1 MTSDLPRTFGPGAT
15 PIAPA
20 DREGARAALLQTFES
35 VRDVIE
41 ETADETERGRTLAP
55 RAVDAFRESGLFAFK
70 VPREV
75 GGAEADLVVQ
85 MDLIEAATLV
95 DPAAA
100 WSMLICSAVTGAATA
115 RVGDEALAEMY
126 EGGRLPCMAGTLR
139 PDGRATKVDG
149 GYRISGRWAWGS
161 GIHHADWV
169 SVLTFVDG
177 PSPVISAVVPIADIE
192 VHDNWHVMGMKGT
205 GSSDYTLDDVFVPE
219 HRVVAFG
226 EPQQRGGLIYRLGA
240 PGYVVNE
247 HMVFA
252 LALAKRA
259 LCQLREYAVE
269 KKRGYGSGTTIADR
283 PSVQRL
289 ISEGQL
295 RLQGCRLLCDD
306 VLDRMV
312 ESAADGPPDPRIV
325 AEARAISTL
334 CTDEALSV
342 TSEAFRHAGG
352 QAVYLDSVFERCL
365 RDLYTVQ
372 SHFVVHD
379 SSYEQHGQMLMG
391 LLDQSSMS

>member
-1 MTSDLPRTFGPGAT
+1 MTSHPPGTFGPGAP

-20 DREGARAALLQTFES
+20 DRDGARDVLLDKVES
-35 VRDVIE
+35 VRSVLE
-41 ETADETERGRTLAP
+41 ETAAETENGRTLAP
-55 RAVDAFRESGLFAFK
+55 RAVEAFRESGLFGFK

-75 GGAEADLVVQ
+75 GGAEADPVVQ
-85 MDLIEAATLV
+85 MDLIEAVTLI

-126 EGGRLPCMAGTLR
+126 EGGRFPCMAGTLR

-149 GYRISGRWAWGS
+149 GYRISGSWAWGS

-169 SVLTFVDG
+169 SVLTFTEG

-205 GSSDYTLDDVFVPE
+205 GSSDYTLDDAFVPD
-219 HRVVAFG
+219 HRIVGFG

-247 HMVFA
+247 HMIFA

-259 LCQLREYAVE
+259 LHQLREYAVA
-269 KKRGYGSGTTIADR
+269 KKRGYLSGTTIADR

-289 ISEGQL
+289 VSEGEL
-295 RLQGCRLLCDD
+295 RLQAFRLLCDD

-312 ESAADGPPDPRIV
+312 ASAADGPPDAGIV
-325 AEARAISTL
+325 AESRAISTL
-334 CTDEALSV
+334 CTDEALSI
-342 TSEAFRHAGG
+342 TSGAFRHAGG

-391 LLDQSSMS
+391 LLDQSNMA

>member
-149 GYRISGRWAWGS
+149 GDAVGVRPLGRDR
-161 GIHHADWV
+161 GIDSRHEW
-169 SVLTFVDG
+169 VLTEVLVTVGVAVDRIVPDVRGLRGSPHQLVGNELGRTRGLGSDIVERVAHGRLG
-177 PSPVISAVVPIADIE
+177 PQDQFPVGRGAADLE
-192 VHDNWHVMGMKGT
+192 VAPHRT
-205 GSSDYTLDDVFVPE
+205 VFGG
-219 HRVVAFG
+219 RVVVCRDV
-226 EPQQRGGLIYRLGA
+226 ESVTHLLRGRYRA
-240 PGYVVNE
+240 NE
-247 HMVFA
+247 HPYVIVRVVTPDTV
-252 LALAKRA
+252 L
-259 LCQLREYAVE
+259 
-269 KKRGYGSGTTIADR
+269 GDR
-283 PSVQRL
+283 RHTG
-289 ISEGQL
+289 IFG
-295 RLQGCRLLCDD
+295 
-306 VLDRMV
+306 V
-312 ESAADGPPDPRIV
+312 ESVPDNSDHAALVVRHVDDIV
-325 AEARAISTL
+325 DLTRSL
-334 CTDEALSV
+334 
-342 TSEAFRHAGG
+342 AGHE
-352 QAVYLDSVFERCL
+352 L
-365 RDLYTVQ
+365 
-372 SHFVVHD
+372 
-379 SSYEQHGQMLMG
+379 
-391 LLDQSSMS
+391 